1 MSRGVKKHQQPTG
14 DNQEGSGEEVERVG
28 GKDERSL
35 LEVFVQTQERRDEET
50 RERLLKAEKREEKR
64 LKEAEKR
71 ALEAEERAEGRRLA
85 AQIAAEEREEQ
96 RVERAKIAEENRA
109 EARAMAKAKRKEEE
123 AVRQEGIRREELER
137 LEQAE
142 KRKEEEALRQE
153 GIREEEALRQEGI
166 RREELERLE
175 QASKRKEEA
184 DKIAAD
190 KMMALQEEASQRTY
204 NQQKAL
210 VELQAKLGE
219 QAAEAQRLESQRA
232 KKRERSIS
240 GILNHQRGEDVEDF
254 LLTSERKLRAGEI
267 PEREWLQII
276 ASKLGGEVGTS
287 WQELCLG
294 EDEYQTVRKGV
305 LQGCGYTPKAA
316 GEAFYNFK
324 AESLRGMAADQV
336 YRKGAQLLRRMTAPT
351 VIDKK
356 LEFDIVMPWVWAC
369 VGKKARAVLDA
380 RVVTD
385 VDGLVRGLQDY
396 LASDGERVAGKTAVF
411 GAESTGFR
419 RQAYSADSGL
429 EKKKGGAL
437 GSSSGSTL
445 KCFKCGK
452 IGHKAADCWQ
462 GGGKPS
468 EAKVVE
474 GTGNGGKIR
483 CYTCGVEGHRS
494 TACPGKKESQKEA
507 GSKSVRQLWSRSERD
522 TVLEG
527 VVNGQGATLL
537 LDSGAHITIVPEAM
551 IGEELRTGSSVL
563 VRPFQSKEPIK
574 LPTARVKFRVEGLAE
589 WEELVALS
597 PVEEGKETEV
607 LYGLDL
613 KSARR
618 LDLVIL
624 ASKLGQAAGVNRVT
638 TRAEGR
644 QQAQEEK
651 RVAEVVAREKP
662 VVKTVSAEAVK
673 KKAVEIAKA
682 VTGKEGAGEG
692 GPAADRPAGKP
703 KPVSVSIEV
712 MGSEKGTGEGE
723 LAVDR
728 PVSDPEPVAL
738 DDAIGNETDEWPD
751 LGSSEEEDEGLAEE
765 QVDLPGEVEYCLR
778 KDREGREDLEI
789 PPVRRGPGDRAKLVE
804 EVKSD
809 PTLEGYRVLAEKS
822 EQGFLWER
830 GLLYKAKMTHSGEVA
845 HLMVLPKSFRRRVLE
860 MAHEGSGHLG
870 ARKVKALLKQRFV
883 WPGMGV
889 DAIAHTRSCE
899 VCQRCAK
906 AKGRRVP
913 LMERQVLSEPF
924 EVMAFDLVGPF
935 PKAKNGY
942 RFVLTAI
949 CMGSKWPEAI
959 PLKSEM
965 ARAVASGMIEIF
977 ARTGIPLQLLTDQ
990 GSQFLGSLVTHLCKD
1005 LRIDQLKTA
1014 PYYPEC
1020 NGVVE
1025 RMHGTLVPM
1034 LTKASQAGLDRVEQL
1049 PFALFALRS
1058 APNRDTFFSPYQLVY
1073 GHMVRTPLDILHQ
1086 GWAEVCFEEMET
1098 EEWSGWLVER
1108 LEAWHELVRER
1119 GKEASGS
1126 RKAQYDKS
1134 TVNRTLDVGD
1144 QELCRVPGM
1153 TKKLKEA
1160 WHGPYVVEARKSRV
1174 DYLVKL
1180 GKGKGRT
1187 KVLHINNLKKF
1198 FPRTEAVLR
1207 LALVAEDWSEDEV
1220 VGTRMSGSCP
1230 EFDAEEVVRG
1240 LKGEFPEVFNDKP
1253 GRTDAC
1259 SLAIETGSAA
1269 PRGSHPYRI
1278 PNKLKEG
1285 VREEVE
1291 KLIELGIVVP
1301 STSPWASPVVPVPK
1315 ADGTVRVCVDYR
1327 KLNEVTTAD
1336 PYYMTTMEEILERV
1350 GESKVMSKLDL
1361 AKGFYQV
1368 VVEPQSQEKTA
1379 FISPFGKFEFT
1390 RMPFGL
1396 KNAPATFQRL
1406 MEVVLRECY
1415 HCSAPYIDDIVV
1427 FSGSGAEHVEHLRLV
1442 LRELRRYGLTLKE
1455 SKCEFGKERME
1466 YLGHIIGGGELAV
1479 PARRAAAMADFAR
1492 PRTKRQLRSFLGA
1505 ASYYRQFVCGYAM
1518 MSSVLSPLTAK
1529 SAPSVVCWTAEGLE
1543 AFARIRVSLCNVCCL
1558 TIPTQEDEFQ
1568 LHTDASGSGIG
1579 ATLNVIRGGVWRPVA
1594 FYSKQLQGAQHH
1606 YSATEL
1612 EGLAVFKSVHFF
1624 AHYLFGCRFEVVTD
1638 HKALVSFLHSRVL
1651 NRRLHGWLL
1660 QLLQFDFTI
1669 TYRPGVENSDADA
1682 LSRQAW
1688 DSRDGDPWQLEF
1700 GDESDNGLRPAPSL
1714 VVGGDVGTE
1723 PTLRRGARTGGGA
1736 LKEGGAPGGGALRTK
1751 ALWSRGPHENM

>member
-1 MSRGVKKHQQPTG
+1 M
-14 DNQEGSGEEVERVG
+14 
-28 GKDERSL
+28 
-35 LEVFVQTQERRDEET
+35 
-50 RERLLKAEKREEKR
+50 
-64 LKEAEKR
+64 
-71 ALEAEERAEGRRLA
+71 LA
-85 AQIAAEEREEQ
+85 
-96 RVERAKIAEENRA
+96 
-109 EARAMAKAKRKEEE
+109 
-123 AVRQEGIRREELER
+123 
-137 LEQAE
+137 
-142 KRKEEEALRQE
+142 
-153 GIREEEALRQEGI
+153 
-166 RREELERLE
+166 
-175 QASKRKEEA
+175 
-184 DKIAAD
+184 
-190 KMMALQEEASQRTY
+190 
-204 NQQKAL
+204 
-210 VELQAKLGE
+210 
-219 QAAEAQRLESQRA
+219 
-232 KKRERSIS
+232 
-240 GILNHQRGEDVEDF
+240 
-254 LLTSERKLRAGEI
+254 
-267 PEREWLQII
+267 
-276 ASKLGGEVGTS
+276 
-287 WQELCLG
+287 
-294 EDEYQTVRKGV
+294 
-305 LQGCGYTPKAA
+305 
-316 GEAFYNFK
+316 
-324 AESLRGMAADQV
+324 
-336 YRKGAQLLRRMTAPT
+336 
-351 VIDKK
+351 
-356 LEFDIVMPWVWAC
+356 
-369 VGKKARAVLDA
+369 
-380 RVVTD
+380 
-385 VDGLVRGLQDY
+385 
-396 LASDGERVAGKTAVF
+396 
-411 GAESTGFR
+411 
-419 RQAYSADSGL
+419 
-429 EKKKGGAL
+429 
-437 GSSSGSTL
+437 
-445 KCFKCGK
+445 
-452 IGHKAADCWQ
+452 
-462 GGGKPS
+462 
-468 EAKVVE
+468 
-474 GTGNGGKIR
+474 
-483 CYTCGVEGHRS
+483 
-494 TACPGKKESQKEA
+494 
-507 GSKSVRQLWSRSERD
+507 
-522 TVLEG
+522 G

-551 IGEELRTGSSVL
+551 IGEELKTGDSVL

-574 LPTARVKFRVEGLAE
+574 LPTARVRFKVEGLAE

-613 KSARR
+613 KSARG

-638 TRAEGR
+638 TRAE
-644 QQAQEEK
+644 QAQEEK
-651 RVAEVVAREKP
+651 RTAELVAKEKP
-662 VVKTVSAEAVK
+662 KVKAASAEAVGE
-673 KKAVEIAKA
+673 AVEKAQA
-682 VTGKEGAGEG
+682 VTGKLGAGEG

-703 KPVSVSIEV
+703 KPVSVMIEV
-712 MGSEKGTGEGE
+712 MGSEKGTGEGK

-728 PVSDPEPVAL
+728 PVGDPEPVAL
-738 DDAIGNETDEWPD
+738 DDVIGDEWPD
-751 LGSSEEEDEGLAEE
+751 LGSSEEEDERLEEE
-765 QVDLPGEVEYCLR
+765 QIDLPGEVEYCL
-778 KDREGREDLEI
+778 KKSREGREDLEI

-809 PTLEGYRVLAEKS
+809 PTLEGYRELAEKS

-830 GLLYKAKMTHSGEVA
+830 GLLYKAKMTHSGEVV
-845 HLMVLPKSFRRRVLE
+845 HVMVLPKSFRRRVLE

-942 RFVLTAI
+942 RYVLTAI

-959 PLKSEM
+959 PLKSET
-965 ARAVASGMIEIF
+965 ARAVASGMVEIF

-990 GSQFLGSLVTHLCKD
+990 GSQFLGSLVSHLCRD

-1014 PYYPEC
+1014 PYHPEC

-1034 LTKASQAGLDRVEQL
+1034 LTKASQMGLDWVEQL

-1058 APNRDTFFSPYQLVY
+1058 APNRDTSFNPYQLVY
-1073 GHMVRTPLDILHQ
+1073 GHRVRTPLDILHQ
-1086 GWAEVCFEEMET
+1086 GWAEVSFEELET

-1126 RKAQYDKS
+1126 RKAQYDKT

-1144 QELCRVPGM
+1144 QVLCRVPGM

-1187 KVLHINNLKKF
+1187 KVLHINNLKRF
-1198 FPRTEAVLR
+1198 FPRTEDVLR

-1230 EFDAEEVVRG
+1230 DFDVEEVVRG

-1259 SLAIETGSAA
+1259 SLVIETGSAA

-1291 KLIELGIVVP
+1291 KLVELGIVVP

-1442 LRELRRYGLTLKE
+1442 MCELRRYGLTLKE

-1479 PARRAAAMADFAR
+1479 PAHRAAAMADFAR

-1505 ASYYRQFVCGYAM
+1505 ASYYRQFVSGYAM

-1543 AFARIRVSLCNVCCL
+1543 AFARIRVSLVNVCCL
-1558 TIPTQEDEFQ
+1558 TIPTQEDKFQ

-1579 ATLNVIRGGVWRPVA
+1579 ATLNVLREGVWRPVA
-1594 FYSKQLQGAQHH
+1594 FYSKQLQGAQHN

-1612 EGLAVFKSVHFF
+1612 EGLAVFKAVHYF
-1624 AHYLFGCRFEVVTD
+1624 AHYLFGCRFDVITD
-1638 HKALVSFLHSRVL
+1638 HKALISFLHSRVL

-1660 QLLQFDFTI
+1660 QLLQFDFAI
-1669 TYRPGVENSDADA
+1669 KYRPGLENGDADA

-1688 DSRDGDPWQLEF
+1688 DTRSGDPWQMELSIEEK
-1700 GDESDNGLRPAPSL
+1700 GGEWLRPAQSL
-1714 VVGGDVGTE
+1714 VVGGDVGT
-1723 PTLRRGARTGGGA
+1723 AHI
-1736 LKEGGAPGGGALRTK
+1736 KEGGALTGGGALRTEEVGTAHIK
-1751 ALWSRGPHENM
+1751 EGGGWVSRQEAGYTKTRQNEPCELMGRGPGTCDSGHGTMVGECEGPRT